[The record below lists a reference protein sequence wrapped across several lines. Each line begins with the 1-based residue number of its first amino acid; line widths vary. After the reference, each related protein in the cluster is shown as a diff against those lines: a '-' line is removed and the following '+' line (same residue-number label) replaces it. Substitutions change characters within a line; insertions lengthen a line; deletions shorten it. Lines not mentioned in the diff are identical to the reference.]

1 MVTDSVDDDDGAKVE
16 ALVEPERLDFD
27 EDLRIEGVRR
37 DSRAFGSSSLVYL
50 PMDGRWTT

>member
-1 MVTDSVDDDDGAKVE
+1 MLTESVDDDDGAKVE
-16 ALVEPERLDFD
+16 VLGEPERLDFVG
-27 EDLRIEGVRR
+27 DLRIEGVRR